1 MTNEEWTEKSGKESI
16 IEMVKAADEWEMVVP
31 EIVERVVRETE
42 GTVVHND
49 LITDKGK
56 IIDKENLKV
65 DIEEIVT
72 SIDIS
77 YKGLTHWKVQYFFA
91 NYCSE
96 VVVAVCT
103 CQKFLKTVTI
113 RVVIFVI
120 QVLDFFILYYT
131 IKVFSF
137 V

>member
-77 YKGLTHWKVQYFFA
+77 YKGLTHWKVQCFFE
-91 NYCSE
+91 NCHNPS
-96 VVVAVCT
+96 CHICNSGT
-103 CQKFLKTVTI
+103 
-113 RVVIFVI
+113 
-120 QVLDFFILYYT
+120 
-131 IKVFSF
+131 
-137 V
+137 